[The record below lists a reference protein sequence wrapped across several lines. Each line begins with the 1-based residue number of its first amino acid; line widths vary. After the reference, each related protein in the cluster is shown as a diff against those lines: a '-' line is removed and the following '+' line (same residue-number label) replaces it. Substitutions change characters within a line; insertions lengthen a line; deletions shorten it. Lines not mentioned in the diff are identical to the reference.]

1 MTDSPKKLSQKLMR
15 KNRLSIAPS
24 LKMLE
29 ELIQSYG
36 FSIIKYNKYN
46 NIQEVSEL
54 IKTLGIE
61 DRISAENSFV
71 YVDKNIKF
79 VFINSDLK
87 ESEKITLL
95 CHELGH
101 ICDKRLDAPNHI
113 YSKIERE
120 SFANEFA
127 HYLEHPSVLTKI
139 ISTFLK
145 RKLVYIVTFVSLLLL
160 ATGGIYLA
168 GNSQV
173 KTVSSSQ
180 QAMPLTQSY
189 YVTTTGIRYHK
200 DFCKH
205 VKYKTNTTQMIIE
218 DAISKGYTPC
228 LDCIGE

>member
-15 KNRLSIAPS
+15 KNRLSSTPD
-24 LKMLE
+24 LKTLE
-29 ELIQSYG
+29 ELIQSNG
-36 FSIIKYNKYN
+36 FTIIEYNKYSN
-46 NIQEVSEL
+46 SPEVNEL

-61 DRISAENSFV
+61 YRISTENSFV
-71 YVDKNIKF
+71 YVDRNIKF

-87 ESEKITLL
+87 SSEKITLF

-101 ICDKRLDAPNHI
+101 ICDKRLDAQSHL

-127 HYLEHPSVLTKI
+127 HYLEHPSILTKI
-139 ISTFLK
+139 TSKFLK
-145 RKLVYIVTFVSLLLL
+145 RKSVCIFVFVLILLP
-160 ATGGIYLA
+160 ATGIYI
-168 GNSQV
+168 GSNSHTKSV
-173 KTVSSSQ
+173 FGAHETTSSDQ
-180 QAMPLTQSY
+180 PY

-205 VKYKTNTTQMIIE
+205 VKYKTNATQITIDE
-218 DAISKGYTPC
+218 AISQGYTPC

>member
-15 KNRLSIAPS
+15 KNRLTSTPS
-24 LKMLE
+24 LKTLE
-29 ELIQSYG
+29 ELIQNNG
-36 FSIIKYNKYN
+36 FTIIEYNKYN
-46 NIQEVSEL
+46 NDPEVNEL
-54 IKTLGIE
+54 IQTLRIE
-61 DRISAENSFV
+61 DRISTENSFV
-71 YVDKNIKF
+71 YVDGNIKF

-101 ICDKRLDAPNHI
+101 ICDKRLNAPNHI

-120 SFANEFA
+120 AFANEFA
-127 HYLEHPSVLTKI
+127 HYLDHPTVLTKI

-145 RKLVYIVTFVSLLLL
+145 RKLVYILTFMLLFLV
-160 ATGGIYLA
+160 GSGIYIT
-168 GNSQV
+168 NNPQV
-173 KTVSSSQ
+173 KDVF
-180 QAMPLTQSY
+180 MPHDSTSLTQPY

-205 VKYKTNTTQMIIE
+205 VKYKTNTTQMTID
-218 DAISKGYTPC
+218 DAISQGYTPC

>member
-15 KNRLSIAPS
+15 KNRLSATPS
-24 LKMLE
+24 LKTLE
-29 ELIQSYG
+29 ELIQGNG
-36 FSIIKYNKYN
+36 FTIIEYNKYN
-46 NIQEVSEL
+46 NTAEVNEL
-54 IKTLGIE
+54 IQTLKIENKT
-61 DRISAENSFV
+61 ATENSFV
-71 YVDKNIKF
+71 YVDGNIKF

-87 ESEKITLL
+87 PSEKITLL

-120 SFANEFA
+120 AFANEFA

-139 ISTFLK
+139 ISTFLR
-145 RKLVYIVTFVSLLLL
+145 RKIACILIFVLLFLVGS
-160 ATGGIYLA
+160 GIYIT
-168 GNSQV
+168 NNPQV
-173 KTVSSSQ
+173 KAVF
-180 QAMPLTQSY
+180 MPHDSTFLTQPY

-205 VKYKTNTTQMIIE
+205 VKYKTNTTQMTIDE
-218 DAISKGYTPC
+218 AISQGYTPC

>member
-15 KNRLSIAPS
+15 KNQLSSTPS
-24 LKMLE
+24 LKTLE
-29 ELIQSYG
+29 ELIQNNG
-36 FSIIKYNKYN
+36 FTIIEYNKYN
-46 NIQEVSEL
+46 NAQEVNEL
-54 IKTLGIE
+54 IQTLKIE
-61 DRISAENSFV
+61 NQIATENSFV
-71 YVDKNIKF
+71 YVDRNIKF

-87 ESEKITLL
+87 PSEKITLL

-101 ICDKRLDAPNHI
+101 ICDTRLDAPNHI

-145 RKLVYIVTFVSLLLL
+145 RKLVFILIFALSLLT
-160 ATGGIYLA
+160 ATGIYI
-168 GNSQV
+168 GSNSQV
-173 KTVSSSQ
+173 TSVFSEHEPTS
-180 QAMPLTQSY
+180 LTQSY

-205 VKYKTNTTQMIIE
+205 VKYKTNTTQMTIE
-218 DAISKGYTPC
+218 DAISQGYTPC